1 MNPDYFI
8 WGSWLIIQC
17 LAGYFYVLG
26 NGDRRAVWTFP
37 IFSVLFSHLLFL
49 DGGGLW
55 RMLALII
62 PLLHAMKVVVAA
74 WHPKG
79 KLPLGRYL
87 VYYWLTVS
95 MDPSIFTQRKMGI
108 TLDWRLALNGV
119 GHILLGT
126 LILALLRFYAPAE
139 KLGVALYLWSLPALF
154 ALSAILHF
162 GLLPLSTVFLQWLGF
177 PARRAFR
184 LPFLSLSLSEFWGK
198 RWNVPFSEMTATAA
212 FKPWSRVV
220 GVKWA
225 GLLAFLLSGL
235 LHEIAISFSV
245 QEGYGLPMLYF
256 LIHGLLM
263 AAEKKWFGRKK
274 PGKVWVVT
282 ALVLPLPL
290 LFHANFLRE
299 VVWEIVRLSP

>member
-1 MNPDYFI
+1 MSPTYYV
-8 WGSWLIIQC
+8 WGSWLLLQC
-17 LAGYFYVLG
+17 LIGYFYVQKGG
-26 NGDRRAVWTFP
+26 NRRVVWGFP
-37 IFSVLFSHLLFL
+37 VFSVMLGHLLFL
-49 DGGGLW
+49 DGNGLW

-62 PLLHAMKVVVAA
+62 PLLHAMKIVVVS

-79 KLPLGRYL
+79 KLTLSRWL

-95 MDPSIFTQRKMGI
+95 MDPGIFNERKVGWPI
-108 TLDWRLALNGV
+108 NWRLALNGI

-126 LILALLRFYAPAE
+126 LTLALLRMYAPE
-139 KLGVALYLWSLPALF
+139 KMSGAALYLWSLPALI

-162 GLLPLSTVFLQWLGF
+162 GMLPLSTVFLQWLGF
-177 PARRAFR
+177 PARRAFK
-184 LPFLSLSLSEFWGK
+184 LPFLSVSLSEFWGR
-198 RWNVPFSEMTATAA
+198 RWNIPFSAMTAATA
-212 FKPWSRVV
+212 FKPWSRTV

-245 QEGYGLPMLYF
+245 QQGYGLPMLFF

-263 AAEKKWFGRKK
+263 AAEKRWFGRKK
-274 PGKVWVVT
+274 PGKAWVIA

-290 LFHANFLRE
+290 LFHAHFLRE
-299 VVWEIVRLSP
+299 VVWEVVRLST

>member
-1 MNPDYFI
+1 MNPAYFI

-17 LAGYFYVLG
+17 IAGYVYVSR
-26 NGDRRAVWTFP
+26 NGDCRVAWVFP
-37 IFSVLFSHLLFL
+37 IFSVLLGHILFL
-49 DGGGLW
+49 GGGGLW

-79 KLPLGRYL
+79 KLPPGRYL

-95 MDPSIFTQRKMGI
+95 MNPSIFAQRKRNLP
-108 TLDWRLALNGV
+108 LDLKLALNGII
-119 GHILLGT
+119 HLLIGT
-126 LILALLRFYAPAE
+126 LILFSLRLYAPE
-139 KLGVALYLWSLPALF
+139 KMQGATLYLWSLPALL

-198 RWNVPFSEMTATAA
+198 RWNIPFSEMTATAV
-212 FKPWSRVV
+212 FKPWSRAV

-245 QEGYGLPMLYF
+245 QRGYGLPMLYF

-274 PGKVWVVT
+274 PGKVWVVG
-282 ALVLPLPL
+282 ALILPLPL
-290 LFHANFLRE
+290 LFHAPFLRE
-299 VVWEIVRLSP
+299 VVWQIVALSP